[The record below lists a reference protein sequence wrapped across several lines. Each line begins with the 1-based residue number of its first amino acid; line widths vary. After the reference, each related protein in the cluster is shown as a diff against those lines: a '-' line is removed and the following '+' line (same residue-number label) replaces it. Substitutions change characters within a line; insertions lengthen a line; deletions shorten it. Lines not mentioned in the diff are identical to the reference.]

1 MQVGCGSLSVDF
13 LATVAAYPKPDDKIR
28 TTTLKVNS
36 SSSSFTFI
44 VVFSK
49 IYEAQTLLKLAV
61 SRVGHVS
68 VSPARHPHL

>member
-28 TTTLKVNS
+28 TTTLKVNY
-36 SSSSFTFI
+36 SSSFTFI
-44 VVFSK
+44 VVFFK

-61 SRVGHVS
+61 SRVTETYNYT
-68 VSPARHPHL
+68 

>member
-36 SSSSFTFI
+36 SSSSSFTFI
-44 VVFSK
+44 VVF
-49 IYEAQTLLKLAV
+49 LKSMNHAHF
-61 SRVGHVS
+61 SN
-68 VSPARHPHL
+68 

>member
-44 VVFSK
+44 VVFLK

-61 SRVGHVS
+61 SRVTETYNYT
-68 VSPARHPHL
+68 

>member
-36 SSSSFTFI
+36 SSSSSSFTFI
-44 VVFSK
+44 VVFLK

-61 SRVGHVS
+61 SRVTETYNYT
-68 VSPARHPHL
+68 